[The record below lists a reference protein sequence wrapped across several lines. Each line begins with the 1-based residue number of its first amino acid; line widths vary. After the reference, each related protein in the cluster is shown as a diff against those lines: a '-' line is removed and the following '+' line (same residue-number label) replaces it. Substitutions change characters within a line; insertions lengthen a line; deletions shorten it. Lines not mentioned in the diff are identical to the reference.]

1 MTNDQLKKLENDLW
15 ASANSLRAY
24 GGLKAADYAVP
35 VLGLIFLRF
44 ADNKYSQF
52 ETKIL
57 EDHKTD
63 KGTRLERTIEAIA
76 LANCGFYLPDYAR
89 YDYLLNLPGDQSMA
103 KALRKAMEGI
113 EEYQD
118 EKFKNVLPKEAYFD
132 IEKKKAD
139 ILPQLLKSFS
149 DIPKDATGDVFGK
162 IYEYFLGEFAMS
174 EGQKGGEFFTPTS
187 VVRFIVE
194 VIEPYA
200 GKIYDPA
207 CGSGGMFVQSA
218 KFVQEA
224 NHDLSDIYVY
234 GQEYMGETARLAKMN
249 LMVNNI
255 RGEITE
261 VNSYEGDPY
270 GSLGRFDFVMAN
282 PPFNVKSVRESTVK
296 NDARFYKYGLPKNKG
311 KNTDDSITDAN
322 YLWISLFATS
332 LNDNGR
338 AGFVM
343 ANSASDAGNSEYQI
357 RKKIV
362 DSGMVDCM
370 VSMPSNMFFTVTL
383 PATLWFFDRQK
394 VNSSRRDKILF
405 IDARNTYHQINRAQ
419 REWTEE
425 HIQNLA
431 AIVRLY
437 RGETNRYLEL
447 VTHYEQQAVQ
457 CIQQLPVCFD
467 DFHRKFTNGLVILK
481 QYAAESKSK
490 RKAAEQRKLA
500 ESGLMQKL
508 EEFTLPEVALPS
520 FGWQLDLP
528 TDNTGQLEFTV
539 ILAAYGN
546 VLKEVDA
553 TLKTQK
559 ERFAE
564 IWTEADKLL
573 KVKSDK
579 SWVEL
584 GLNNLVKALDELQ
597 QTWKNA
603 IDQVDFWYTNIH
615 WLQSRFPEAIYT
627 DVVGLCKLADKQEYA
642 DEQDYSL
649 NAGRYVGVDNESDDI
664 SNEEF
669 LQRISL
675 RNRELDTLT
684 EQSSMLYKI
693 ISKSINDMLG

>member
-1 MTNDQLKKLENDLW
+1 
-15 ASANSLRAY
+15 
-24 GGLKAADYAVP
+24 
-35 VLGLIFLRF
+35 
-44 ADNKYSQF
+44 
-52 ETKIL
+52 
-57 EDHKTD
+57 
-63 KGTRLERTIEAIA
+63 
-76 LANCGFYLPDYAR
+76 
-89 YDYLLNLPGDQSMA
+89 
-103 KALRKAMEGI
+103 
-113 EEYQD
+113 
-118 EKFKNVLPKEAYFD
+118 
-132 IEKKKAD
+132 
-139 ILPQLLKSFS
+139 
-149 DIPKDATGDVFGK
+149 
-162 IYEYFLGEFAMS
+162 
-174 EGQKGGEFFTPTS
+174 
-187 VVRFIVE
+187 
-194 VIEPYA
+194 
-200 GKIYDPA
+200 
-207 CGSGGMFVQSA
+207 
-218 KFVQEA
+218 
-224 NHDLSDIYVY
+224 
-234 GQEYMGETARLAKMN
+234 
-249 LMVNNI
+249 
-255 RGEITE
+255 
-261 VNSYEGDPY
+261 
-270 GSLGRFDFVMAN
+270 
-282 PPFNVKSVRESTVK
+282 
-296 NDARFYKYGLPKNKG
+296 
-311 KNTDDSITDAN
+311 
-322 YLWISLFATS
+322 
-332 LNDNGR
+332 
-338 AGFVM
+338 
-343 ANSASDAGNSEYQI
+343 
-357 RKKIV
+357 
-362 DSGMVDCM
+362 MVDCM

-437 RGETNRYLEL
+437 RGETKRYLEL
-447 VTHYEQQAVQ
+447 ITHYEQQAVE

-467 DFHRKFTNGLVILK
+467 DFHRKLTNGLVNLK